1 MLMQIC
7 KDAGAS
13 AQKER
18 IIGIGQ
24 ERADIK
30 LSAAAMDDPNGKGA
44 IVDVTRIAPFTH
56 ESTQIQDNSKISF
69 AAAESYKKNKYQ
81 VASAYENAVTYPFG
95 MTRGG

>member
-13 AQKER
+13 AQNER
-18 IIGIGQ
+18 IIGIG
-24 ERADIK
+24 EKRADYK

-56 ESTQIQDNSKISF
+56 ESVHTDPRQQQDLCCSGIPQEKQI
-69 AAAESYKKNKYQ
+69 
-81 VASAYENAVTYPFG
+81 P
-95 MTRGG
+95 GGLCIR